1 MSHAEHDAD
10 VASTS
15 VARIEVRG
23 ASKAYGSTTVLDNV
37 DLTIGAGEIHAIL
50 GENGAGKSTLLKILG
65 GAIAAT
71 SGSLL
76 LDGEPVAL
84 GSPRDAIHHGITLI
98 SQELAVIP
106 QRSVL
111 ENVMLG
117 RWSHR
122 AGFAHLAAD
131 RVRFEELLEQ
141 TGFTL
146 DPDAIVGDL
155 PLGLQQQ
162 VEILK
167 ALARGARV
175 LCMDEPTA
183 ALNEVEKAQLLR
195 VVREIA
201 DRGTTII
208 IVSHFLEEVLGL
220 ADRVTVL
227 RDGKLIE
234 TGASSAY
241 TPTSIVSLMIGRE
254 VDPID
259 HPPAEVSSLAEI
271 VVEVQGLETRH
282 VHDISFTLR
291 QGEILGLAGL
301 VGSGRSDVL
310 LGLLGAE
317 PRRAGTILIR
327 GDAVKEN
334 SVSSA
339 IASGMALVPE
349 SRKDQG
355 LLLGRSVTENVAL
368 GTLAKR
374 SFGGWVRRREE
385 KVAVDT
391 VSVDVDLRGV
401 GPDTLT
407 VDLSGGNQQKALFAR
422 WLLHPP
428 ALLMVDEP
436 TRGVDVAA
444 KARIHSLIRDLAERG
459 TAVLVVSSELDEV
472 IRLSHRVL
480 VMRHGR
486 IVDEFDRSAQPSDI
500 LTSAFTK

>member
-1 MSHAEHDAD
+1 MSHTELIAQHGSPSAPQ
-10 VASTS
+10 
-15 VARIEVRG
+15 IEVRG
-23 ASKAYGSTTVLDNV
+23 VSKVYGPTTVLDDVN
-37 DLTIGAGEIHAIL
+37 LTISPGEIHAIL
-50 GENGAGKSTLLKILG
+50 GENGAGKSTLLKVIG
-65 GAIAAT
+65 GAITAT

-76 LDGEPVAL
+76 LDGEPVTL
-84 GSPRDAIHHGITLI
+84 GSPRDAIRHGITLI

-106 QRSVL
+106 QRSVM

-131 RVRFEELLEQ
+131 RVRFDDLLDR

-146 DPDAIVGDL
+146 DPDATVGEL
-155 PLGLQQQ
+155 PLGIQQQ

-183 ALNEVEKAQLLR
+183 ALNDVEKELLLR

-234 TGASSAY
+234 TNEASAY
-241 TPTSIVSLMIGRE
+241 TPASIVSLMVGRE

-259 HPPAEVSSLAEI
+259 QPPAEVSPLAQT
-271 VVEVQGLETRH
+271 VVDVERLETRH
-282 VHDISFTLR
+282 VHDISFALR
-291 QGEILGLAGL
+291 EGEIVGLAGL

-317 PRRAGTILIR
+317 PRRAGTIRIR
-327 GDAVKEN
+327 GAEVKEN

-349 SRKDQG
+349 SRKDQA

-368 GTLAKR
+368 GTLAQR
-374 SFGGWVRRREE
+374 SFGGWVRRRVERAE
-385 KVAVDT
+385 
-391 VSVDVDLRGV
+391 VSRVSADVDLRGV

-444 KARIHSLIRDLAERG
+444 KARIHSLIRDLAARG

-486 IVDEFDRSAQPSDI
+486 IVDEFDRSARPSDI